1 MLSLRLANQV
11 IGLRAGVLCK
21 SGGHLENAKC
31 LSFYSNRIRKLKNE
45 QKARLQNKRE
55 DLRIKLKEKETLVK
69 QKLEGLRE
77 NIFTVPNGLTSSRI
91 VMTPFIGYFILNG
104 HHHLA
109 LCTFTVAGITDL
121 VSARIRFA
129 FTAHLEKN

>member
-1 MLSLRLANQV
+1 MLSLRLA
-11 IGLRAGVLCK
+11 IGLRASDLCRAQQAK
-21 SGGHLENAKC
+21 LGSHLENARC
-31 LSFYSNRIRKLKNE
+31 LSFYSNRIRRLKNE
-45 QKARLQNKRE
+45 QKARLQNKRD

-91 VMTPFIGYFILNG
+91 LMTPFIGYFILND

-121 VSARIRFA
+121 VS
-129 FTAHLEKN
+129 T